1 MRKNICYILGILLLA
16 SQVMTAAPAKKN
28 SKNSKSS
35 KSSAKEWKGATR
47 NLHHVAFWG
56 GGGYSGLMNNYDNM
70 LLANKKLSEEKKILA
85 IDTIRRMVKANE
97 HISIVELTKLT
108 GLSRSFFYK
117 NEQVNDELMK
127 ALKSQEGKI
136 LSSRRDKTLNE
147 ALKETVK
154 MQKDEIDRLRREKS
168 QLTFALK
175 RLQDEK
181 QNDVDFALIEK
192 L

>member
-1 MRKNICYILGILLLA
+1 MILQKMFL
-16 SQVMTAAPAKKN
+16 KK
-28 SKNSKSS
+28 
-35 KSSAKEWKGATR
+35 
-47 NLHHVAFWG
+47 
-56 GGGYSGLMNNYDNM
+56 
-70 LLANKKLSEEKKILA
+70 KKI
-85 IDTIRRMVKANE
+85 
-97 HISIVELTKLT
+97 
-108 GLSRSFFYK
+108 
-117 NEQVNDELMK
+117 
-127 ALKSQEGKI
+127 KSQEGKI

>member
-1 MRKNICYILGILLLA
+1 
-16 SQVMTAAPAKKN
+16 
-28 SKNSKSS
+28 
-35 KSSAKEWKGATR
+35 
-47 NLHHVAFWG
+47 
-56 GGGYSGLMNNYDNM
+56 MNNYDNM

-168 QLTFALK
+168 QLKAHCRAHDKSST
-175 RLQDEK
+175 
-181 QNDVDFALIEK
+181 
-192 L
+192 

>member
-1 MRKNICYILGILLLA
+1 MI
-16 SQVMTAAPAKKN
+16 M
-28 SKNSKSS
+28 
-35 KSSAKEWKGATR
+35 E
-47 NLHHVAFWG
+47 
-56 GGGYSGLMNNYDNM
+56 
-70 LLANKKLSEEKKILA
+70 
-85 IDTIRRMVKANE
+85 
-97 HISIVELTKLT
+97 
-108 GLSRSFFYK
+108 
-117 NEQVNDELMK
+117 NDELMK

>member
-1 MRKNICYILGILLLA
+1 
-16 SQVMTAAPAKKN
+16 
-28 SKNSKSS
+28 
-35 KSSAKEWKGATR
+35 
-47 NLHHVAFWG
+47 
-56 GGGYSGLMNNYDNM
+56 MNNYDNM
-70 LLANKKLSEEKKILA
+70 LLANRKLSEEKKILA

-97 HISIVELTKLT
+97 HVSIVELTKMT

-117 NEQVNDELMK
+117 NEQVKAELLK
-127 ALKSQEGKI
+127 ALKAQEGKV
-136 LSSRRDKTLNE
+136 LASRRDKTLNE

-154 MQKDEIDRLRREKS
+154 MQKEEINRLRREKN

-181 QNDVDFALIEK
+181 QNDVDFALIDK

>member
-1 MRKNICYILGILLLA
+1 
-16 SQVMTAAPAKKN
+16 
-28 SKNSKSS
+28 
-35 KSSAKEWKGATR
+35 
-47 NLHHVAFWG
+47 
-56 GGGYSGLMNNYDNM
+56 MNNYDNM

-85 IDTIRRMVKANE
+85 IDTIGRMVKANE

>member
-1 MRKNICYILGILLLA
+1 
-16 SQVMTAAPAKKN
+16 
-28 SKNSKSS
+28 
-35 KSSAKEWKGATR
+35 
-47 NLHHVAFWG
+47 
-56 GGGYSGLMNNYDNM
+56 MNNYDNM
-70 LLANKKLSEEKKILA
+70 LLANKKLSEEKKILS

>member
-1 MRKNICYILGILLLA
+1 
-16 SQVMTAAPAKKN
+16 
-28 SKNSKSS
+28 
-35 KSSAKEWKGATR
+35 
-47 NLHHVAFWG
+47 
-56 GGGYSGLMNNYDNM
+56 MNNYDNM

-85 IDTIRRMVKANE
+85 IDTIRRMVNANE

>member
-1 MRKNICYILGILLLA
+1 
-16 SQVMTAAPAKKN
+16 
-28 SKNSKSS
+28 
-35 KSSAKEWKGATR
+35 
-47 NLHHVAFWG
+47 
-56 GGGYSGLMNNYDNM
+56 MNNYDNM
-70 LLANKKLSEEKKILA
+70 LLSNRKVSEEKKILA

-108 GLSRSFFYK
+108 GLSRSFFNK
-117 NEQVNDELMK
+117 NEQVHAELMK
-127 ALKSQEGKI
+127 ALKSQEGKV
-136 LSSRRDKTLNE
+136 LTSRRDKTLNE

>member
-1 MRKNICYILGILLLA
+1 
-16 SQVMTAAPAKKN
+16 
-28 SKNSKSS
+28 
-35 KSSAKEWKGATR
+35 
-47 NLHHVAFWG
+47 
-56 GGGYSGLMNNYDNM
+56 
-70 LLANKKLSEEKKILA
+70 
-85 IDTIRRMVKANE
+85 MVKANE

>member
-1 MRKNICYILGILLLA
+1 
-16 SQVMTAAPAKKN
+16 
-28 SKNSKSS
+28 
-35 KSSAKEWKGATR
+35 
-47 NLHHVAFWG
+47 
-56 GGGYSGLMNNYDNM
+56 MNNYDNM

-97 HISIVELTKLT
+97 HISI
-108 GLSRSFFYK
+108 LSRSFFYK